1 VWALIVFPN
10 DFLWGAATSSYQ
22 IEGAWNA
29 DGKGESIWDRFTHTT
44 DRIRD
49 GSTGDRACDHYHRYL
64 EDVALMKDLKLKAYR
79 FSVSWPR
86 IQPSGRGRPNRQGL
100 SFYSRLVDALLEANL
115 TPMLTL
121 YHWDLPQSL
130 QEKGGWTNRDMAGW
144 FSDYAAAVAREL
156 GDRVPLWTTL
166 NEPQIFTLAGYR
178 IGLHPPGLRDAQA
191 FLQAAHHANLAHG
204 QAVKALRAEAGR
216 VEIGTVLA
224 IQSFHPVTASPDDL
238 RAVETMDGVWNRWF
252 AEPVLLG
259 RYPSDTLELYSD
271 LVSPIRDGDEPL
283 IFQPLD
289 FVGLNI
295 YTRTFVEHDPAVPG
309 LQARTSSRRVPG
321 AEYTVKG
328 WEVYPAAIYEALMRF
343 KEDWGDPP
351 VYVTENGAAFKDRL
365 ENGAIHDLDRT
376 RYYRAYLA
384 ELHRAMEAGVKVKG
398 YFAWSLLDNFEWTA
412 GYSERFGL
420 IYVDFQSLERIPKDS
435 AHWYCNLIEANGF
448 EQAN

>member
-1 VWALIVFPN
+1 MIVFPN

-44 DRIRD
+44 NRIRD

-64 EDVALMKDLKLKAYR
+64 EDVALMKELKLKAYR

-86 IQPSGRGRPNRQGL
+86 IQPSGRGRPNREGL
-100 SFYSRLVDALLEANL
+100 DFYAHLVDALLEAGI

-121 YHWDLPQSL
+121 YHWDLPQAL
-130 QEKGGWTNRDMAGW
+130 EEKGGWTNRDMAGW

-178 IGLHPPGLRDAQA
+178 IGFHPPGLRDPQA
-191 FLQAAHHANLAHG
+191 FLEAAHHANLAHG
-204 QAVKALRAEAGR
+204 QAVKALRAEAGHPQ
-216 VEIGTVLA
+216 IGTVLA
-224 IQSFHPVTASPDDL
+224 IQSFHPATNSPDDL
-238 RAVETMDGVWNRWF
+238 RAALVMDGVWNRWF

-259 RYPSDTLELYSD
+259 RYPSDMLDLYSD
-271 LVSPIRDGDEPL
+271 LVSPIREGDAAL

-295 YTRTFVEHDPAVPG
+295 YTRTFVEHDPGMPG
-309 LQARTSSRRVPG
+309 LQARTSNRRVPG

-328 WEVYPAAIYEALMRF
+328 WEVYPAAMYEALMRF

-351 VYVTENGAAFKDRL
+351 VYVTENGAAFEDRVT
-365 ENGAIHDLDRT
+365 NGAVHDPDRT
-376 RYYRAYLA
+376 RYYQAYLA

-412 GYSERFGL
+412 GTSERFGL

-435 AHWYCNLIEANGF
+435 ARWYHNLIEANGF
-448 EQAN
+448 EQTN